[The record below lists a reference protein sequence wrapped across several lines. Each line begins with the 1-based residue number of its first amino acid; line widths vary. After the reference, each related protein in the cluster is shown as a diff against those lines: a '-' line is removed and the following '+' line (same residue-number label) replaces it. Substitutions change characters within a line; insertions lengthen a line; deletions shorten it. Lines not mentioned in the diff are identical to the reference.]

1 MSLDQTPQPEHP
13 SLGHLPSG
21 QSGEHLAVQAS
32 PNAVQP
38 VWSQPVRPSRVGAIV
53 LGTIGIVLAG
63 LALLGVF
70 VYLTTFLGAGALLFG
85 LLLALLPLAV
95 VLLAVRWID
104 RWDPEPRPALIFALL
119 WGGGISVVTALV
131 FDLGV
136 QITIAASS
144 GALAGSDFASAVIQA
159 PIVEEVTKG
168 FGVLV
173 LFWVMRRH
181 FDGPLDGVVYAATI
195 AAGFAFSENIQYFG
209 LALTDGGAH
218 DLGITFLLRGVFS
231 PFAHVTF
238 TICTGLALGLAARR
252 GAFKSGAFGF
262 FLLGL
267 VPAIGLHALWNG
279 ATFVL
284 AGDASIFIYYV
295 VVQVPLFI
303 VAILVVLFL
312 RRQEARITLR
322 RLHEYSQAGWFTAAE
337 VSMLGTGTGRHQ
349 ALAWGARQSRPC
361 KLAMRHFIAD
371 ATRLA
376 FVRDR
381 LVRGQGTPALH
392 AREARLLELLLNHR
406 AGVLGQPLQGRAP
419 TEQ

>member
-1 MSLDQTPQPEHP
+1 
-13 SLGHLPSG
+13 
-21 QSGEHLAVQAS
+21 
-32 PNAVQP
+32 
-38 VWSQPVRPSRVGAIV
+38 VRPSRAGAIV
-53 LGTIGIVLAG
+53 LGAVGIVLAG
-63 LALLGVF
+63 LALLAVIL
-70 VYLTTFLGAGALLFG
+70 YLTTFLGTGALLLG

-119 WGGGISVVTALV
+119 WGAGISIVSALV

-159 PIVEEVTKG
+159 PLVEEIAKG

-173 LFWVMRRH
+173 LFWAVRRH

-209 LALTDGGAH
+209 LALADGDAQN
-218 DLGITFLLRGVFS
+218 LGVTFLLRGVFS

-252 GAFKSGAFGF
+252 GASKSGAFGF

-284 AGDASIFIYYV
+284 AGDASVLMYYV

-303 VAILVVLFL
+303 VAILVVVFF

-322 RLHEYSQAGWFTAAE
+322 RLHEYSQAGWFTADE
-337 VSMLGTGTGRHQ
+337 VSMLGTGAGRRQ
-349 ALAWGARQSRPC
+349 ALAWGARQPRSRQ
-361 KLAMRHFIAD
+361 LAMRHFIAD
-371 ATRLA
+371 ATRVA

-392 AREARLLELLLNHR
+392 AREALLLGLLMNHR
-406 AGVLGQPLQGRAP
+406 AEVLGQQPVG
-419 TEQ
+419 

>member
-1 MSLDQTPQPEHP
+1 MSLDQPPGQPSPERLPVQPSPTP
-13 SLGHLPSG
+13 
-21 QSGEHLAVQAS
+21 
-32 PNAVQP
+32 VQP
-38 VWSQPVRPSRVGAIV
+38 VWRRAVRPSRAGAIV
-53 LGTIGIVLAG
+53 LGVVGIVLAG
-63 LALLGVF
+63 LALLAVIL
-70 VYLTTFLGAGALLFG
+70 YLTTFLGTGALLLG
-85 LLLALLPLAV
+85 LILALLPLAV

-119 WGGGISVVTALV
+119 WGAGISIVSALV

-144 GALAGSDFASAVIQA
+144 GALAGSDFASSVIQA
-159 PIVEEVTKG
+159 PVVEEIAKG

-173 LFWVMRRH
+173 LFWAVRRH

-209 LALTDGGAH
+209 LALADGGAQN
-218 DLGITFLLRGVFS
+218 LGVTFLLRGVFS

-252 GAFKSGAFGF
+252 GASKSGAFGF

-267 VPAIGLHALWNG
+267 MPAIGLHALWNG

-284 AGDASIFIYYV
+284 AGDASVLIYYV

-303 VAILVVLFL
+303 VAILVVVFF

-322 RLHEYSQAGWFTAAE
+322 RLHEYSQAGWFTAVE
-337 VSMLGTGTGRHQ
+337 VSMLGTGAGRRQ
-349 ALAWGARQSRPC
+349 ALAWGARQTRSRQ
-361 KLAMRHFIAD
+361 LAMRHFIAD

-392 AREARLLELLLNHR
+392 AREALLLGLLMSHR
-406 AGVLGQPLQGRAP
+406 AAVLGQQPPGAATQP
-419 TEQ
+419 

>member
-1 MSLDQTPQPEHP
+1 MSLDQPPGQPPQEHFP
-13 SLGHLPSG
+13 
-21 QSGEHLAVQAS
+21 VQAS
-32 PNAVQP
+32 PTPVQP
-38 VWSQPVRPSRVGAIV
+38 VWSRAVRPSRAGAIA
-53 LGTIGIVLAG
+53 LGTVGIALAA
-63 LALLGVF
+63 LALLAVIL
-70 VYLTTFLGAGALLFG
+70 YLTTFLGTGALLFG

-95 VLLAVRWID
+95 VLLSVRWID

-119 WGGGISVVTALV
+119 WGAGISIVSALV

-159 PIVEEVTKG
+159 PIVEEVAKG

-173 LFWVMRRH
+173 LFWAVRRH
-181 FDGPLDGVVYAATI
+181 FNGPLDGVVYAATI

-209 LALTDGGAH
+209 LALTEGNVQS
-218 DLGITFLLRGVFS
+218 LGMTFLLRGVFS

-238 TICTGLALGLAARR
+238 TICIGLALGLAARR
-252 GAFKSGAFGF
+252 GSSKGGAFGF

-267 VPAIGLHALWNG
+267 IPAIGLHALWNG

-284 AGDASIFIYYV
+284 AGDASVLIYYV
-295 VVQVPLFI
+295 LVQVPLFL
-303 VAILVVLFL
+303 VAILVVVFL
-312 RRQEARITLR
+312 RRQEERITLR
-322 RLHEYSQAGWFTAAE
+322 RLHEYSQAGWFTAVE
-337 VSMLGTGTGRHQ
+337 VSMLGTGAGRRE
-349 ALAWGARQSRPC
+349 AMAWGSRQLRSR

-392 AREARLLELLLNHR
+392 AREACLLGLLMNHR
-406 AGVLGQPLQGRAP
+406 AEVLGQQLPGAAP
-419 TEQ
+419 AVP

>member
-1 MSLDQTPQPEHP
+1 MSLDQPPGQPSPEHP
-13 SLGHLPSG
+13 P
-21 QSGEHLAVQAS
+21 VQAS
-32 PNAVQP
+32 PTPVQP
-38 VWSQPVRPSRVGAIV
+38 VWNRAVRPSRCGAIV
-53 LGTIGIVLAG
+53 IGVVGIVLAG
-63 LALLGVF
+63 LGLLAVIL
-70 VYLTTFLGAGALLFG
+70 YLTTFLGTGALLLG

-119 WGGGISVVTALV
+119 WGAGISIVSALV

-159 PIVEEVTKG
+159 PLVEEIAKG

-173 LFWVMRRH
+173 LFWAVRRH

-209 LALTDGGAH
+209 LALADGGAQH
-218 DLGITFLLRGVFS
+218 LGVTFLLRGVFS

-252 GAFKSGAFGF
+252 NASKSGAFGF

-284 AGDASIFIYYV
+284 AGDASVLIYYV

-303 VAILVVLFL
+303 VAILIVVFF

-322 RLHEYSQAGWFTAAE
+322 RLHEYSQAGWFTADE
-337 VSMLGTGTGRHQ
+337 VSMLGTGAGRRQ
-349 ALAWGARQSRPC
+349 AVAWGARQPRSRQ
-361 KLAMRHFIAD
+361 LAMRHFIAD

-381 LVRGQGTPALH
+381 LVRGQGTPALQ
-392 AREARLLELLLNHR
+392 ASEALLLGLLMKHR
-406 AGVLGQPLQGRAP
+406 AEVLGQQP
-419 TEQ
+419 

>member
-1 MSLDQTPQPEHP
+1 MSFDRSPDQ
-13 SLGHLPSG
+13 HLP
-21 QSGEHLAVQAS
+21 VQTS
-32 PNAVQP
+32 PAPVQP
-38 VWSQPVRPSRVGAIV
+38 VWSGQVRPSRIGPIV
-53 LGTIGIVLAG
+53 LGIVGIVLAG
-63 LALLGVF
+63 LALLAVF
-70 VYLTTFLGAGALLFG
+70 VYLTTFLGTGALLFG

-119 WGGGISVVTALV
+119 WGAGISIVTALL

-136 QITIAASS
+136 QITIAASA

-159 PIVEEVTKG
+159 PIVEEVAKG

-173 LFWVMRRH
+173 LFWAVRRH
-181 FDGPLDGVVYAATI
+181 FHGPLDGVVYATTI

-209 LALTDGGAH
+209 LAMTEGNAQS
-218 DLGITFLLRGVFS
+218 LGVTFLLRGVFS

-252 GAFKSGAFGF
+252 SATRTGALGY

-267 VPAIGLHALWNG
+267 LPAIALHALWNG
-279 ATFVL
+279 STFVL
-284 AGDASIFIYYV
+284 RGDASVLIYYV

-303 VAILVVLFL
+303 VAILIVVFL

-322 RLHEYSQAGWFTAAE
+322 RLHEYSQAGWFTSAE
-337 VSMLGTGTGRHQ
+337 VSMLGTGAGRRQ
-349 ALAWGARQSRPC
+349 ALAWGARQERP
-361 KLAMRHFIAD
+361 KRLAMRKFISD

-376 FVRDR
+376 FIRDR
-381 LVRGQGTPALH
+381 MVRGQATPALH
-392 AREARLLELLLNHR
+392 AREARLLGLLMQHR
-406 AGVLGQPLQGRAP
+406 ADVLGQTLPGP
-419 TEQ
+419 TTTR

>member
-1 MSLDQTPQPEHP
+1 MSLDQPPGQPSPEH
-13 SLGHLPSG
+13 LP
-21 QSGEHLAVQAS
+21 VQAS
-32 PNAVQP
+32 PAPVQP
-38 VWSQPVRPSRVGAIV
+38 VWNRAVRPSRAGAIV
-53 LGTIGIVLAG
+53 LGVVGIVLAG
-63 LALLGVF
+63 LALLAVIL
-70 VYLTTFLGAGALLFG
+70 YLTTFLGTGALLLG

-104 RWDPEPRPALIFALL
+104 RWNPEPRPALIFALL
-119 WGGGISVVTALV
+119 WGAGISIASALV

-159 PIVEEVTKG
+159 PLVEEIAKG

-173 LFWVMRRH
+173 LFWAVRRH

-209 LALTDGGAH
+209 LAMADGGAQN
-218 DLGITFLLRGVFS
+218 LGDTFLLRGVFS

-252 GAFKSGAFGF
+252 GASKSGAFGF

-267 VPAIGLHALWNG
+267 LPAIGLHALWNG

-284 AGDASIFIYYV
+284 AGDASVLIYYV

-303 VAILVVLFL
+303 VAILIVVFF

-322 RLHEYSQAGWFTAAE
+322 RLHEYSQAGWFTADE
-337 VSMLGTGTGRHQ
+337 VSMLGTGAGRRQ
-349 ALAWGARQSRPC
+349 ALAWGARQPRSRQ
-361 KLAMRHFIAD
+361 LAMRHFIAD

-392 AREARLLELLLNHR
+392 AREALLLGLLINHR
-406 AGVLGQPLQGRAP
+406 AEVLGQQPPR
-419 TEQ
+419 

>member
-1 MSLDQTPQPEHP
+1 MSLDQPPGQPSQEHFP
-13 SLGHLPSG
+13 
-21 QSGEHLAVQAS
+21 VQAS
-32 PNAVQP
+32 PTPVQP
-38 VWSQPVRPSRVGAIV
+38 VWSRTVRPSRAGAIV
-53 LGTIGIVLAG
+53 LGTVGIALAA
-63 LALLGVF
+63 LALLAVI
-70 VYLTTFLGAGALLFG
+70 VYLTTFLGTGALLFG

-95 VLLAVRWID
+95 VLLSVRWID

-119 WGGGISVVTALV
+119 WGAGISIVSALV

-159 PIVEEVTKG
+159 PIVEEVAKG
-168 FGVLV
+168 FGILV
-173 LFWVMRRH
+173 LFWALRRH

-209 LALTDGGAH
+209 LAMTEGNAQS
-218 DLGITFLLRGVFS
+218 LGITFLLRGVFS

-238 TICTGLALGLAARR
+238 TICIGLALGLAARR
-252 GAFKSGAFGF
+252 GSSKGGAFGF

-267 VPAIGLHALWNG
+267 IPAIGLHALWNG
-279 ATFVL
+279 ATFAL
-284 AGDASIFIYYV
+284 AGDASVLIYYV
-295 VVQVPLFI
+295 LVQVPLFL
-303 VAILVVLFL
+303 VAILVVVFL
-312 RRQEARITLR
+312 RRQEERITLR
-322 RLHEYSQAGWFTAAE
+322 RLHEYSQAGWFTAVE
-337 VSMLGTGTGRHQ
+337 VSMLGTGAGRRQ
-349 ALAWGARQSRPC
+349 ALAWAARQPRSR

-392 AREARLLELLLNHR
+392 AREARLLGMLMNHR
-406 AGVLGQPLQGRAP
+406 AEVLGQAP
-419 TEQ
+419 GAAPAGP